1 MAGPLLQHVPPVT
14 QGGPLVS
21 SDGSPH
27 PTARLPVALRSGRC
41 LIPSR
46 PIPSSLCPS
55 RRSVGKSGPELPS
68 SGSFCFVGRQQAA
81 CDQRQLRRFVLG
93 QMLQRS
99 PVPDADHTAT
109 ATTSASAAITATIAM
124 KAAAQEKYHPSLRAL
139 AIRENKIH
147 AIAAFKLGHTWYAR
161 VLKGCDLKPVE
172 AAA

>member
-55 RRSVGKSGPELPS
+55 RRSVGKSGPEPPS

-99 PVPDADHTAT
+99 PVPDADTAT

-124 KAAAQEKYHPSLRAL
+124 KAAAQEKYIILPCGRLRSARTKSTPSPRSSLV
-139 AIRENKIH
+139 I
-147 AIAAFKLGHTWYAR
+147 LGTR
-161 VLKGCDLKPVE
+161 GS
-172 AAA
+172 